1 MIPTKTERLYEGPWA
16 TQAELRSS
24 AGTTVAIGGGAPV
37 ANKSS
42 VITVLVFKE
51 GRLRLLWGQEWI
63 EEVRP
68 AVGAAA
74 CSAVCATARPSHFTR
89 WRHAS
94 VHSEARALPISAAAS
109 ALGRTRSG

>member
-24 AGTTVAIGGGAPV
+24 AGTTVAIGGAALV

-42 VITVLVFKE
+42 VSTVLVFKE

-74 CSAVCATARPSHFTR
+74 CSAVCATAHPSHFTR
-89 WRHAS
+89 
-94 VHSEARALPISAAAS
+94 
-109 ALGRTRSG
+109 